1 MIAIG
6 DPCPIFQLPNQDG
19 ELVDIQTIIG
29 EQNIVIYFYPKDD
42 TRGCTIEA
50 CSFRDANQEFLDLGA
65 TVIGISADN
74 VDSHKRFSTKYQLN
88 FSLLADQKKEVRNLF
103 GVPASLFGILPGR
116 VSYVI
121 NKKGVVCGIYNSM
134 LDPNGHIDK
143 ALALL
148 RTL

>member
-19 ELVDIQTIIG
+19 ELVDIQKIIG

-74 VDSHKRFSTKYQLN
+74 VDAHKRFSTKYQLN

>member
-6 DPCPIFQLPNQDG
+6 DSCPIFELPNQD
-19 ELVDIQTIIG
+19 EVLFDIRSILG
-29 EQNIVIYFYPKDD
+29 KQNVVIYFYPKDN

-65 TVIGISADN
+65 TVIGISS
-74 VDSHKRFSTKYQLN
+74 DSVAAHKKFSNKYQLN
-88 FSLLADQKKEVRNLF
+88 FNLLADQHKIARKLF
-103 GVPASLFGILPGR
+103 GVPTNLLGLLPGR

-121 NKKGVVCGIYNSM
+121 NKKGIVCGIYNSM

-148 RTL
+148 KTL

>member
-121 NKKGVVCGIYNSM
+121 NKKGIVCGIYNSM

>member
-19 ELVDIQTIIG
+19 ELVDIQKIIG